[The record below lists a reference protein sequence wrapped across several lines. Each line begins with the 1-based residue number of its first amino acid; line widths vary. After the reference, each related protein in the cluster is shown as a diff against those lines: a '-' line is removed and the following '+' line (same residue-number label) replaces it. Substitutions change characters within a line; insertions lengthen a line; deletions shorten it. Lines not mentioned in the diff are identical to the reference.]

1 MLAALLVNLADY
13 QQPAR
18 DADGG
23 AAVRERPRR
32 VLPDRPVTRD
42 DVIQAANELEV
53 LAEQEKSLRA
63 VPKKVRDYV
72 AAEVVQVDEVSNL
85 QAELSVLEFEYRQSM
100 LREQQEDRLQ
110 TILILEQISVILRY
124 VQDEEEAIIALLLA

>member
-13 QQPAR
+13 QQPGR

-32 VLPDRPVTRD
+32 VLPDRPITRD
-42 DVIQAANELEV
+42 DVIQAANELEE
-53 LAEQEKSLRA
+53 LIEQEQSLKPI
-63 VPKKVRDYV
+63 PKKVRTYV

-85 QAELSVLEFEYRQSM
+85 QAELAMREFELRQ
-100 LREQQEDRLQ
+100 RLQ
-110 TILILEQISVILRY
+110 EADQEQRYISLLILEQISVILRY